1 MGGRHPPRV
10 KLEGNDQLHR
20 WIALNRGWR
29 REPDSA
35 LRGPTAAWASLGAAC
50 ACVLAAGG
58 CSATLPSDSVRL
70 DVSLPVPSRAE
81 TLPPPQRL
89 LDEDFGESFVITP
102 LSLIQLAF
110 SRQPDIKSSFLRFKS
125 EEARYDFFY
134 ASRDSLTPRLRLR
147 NDFSEDRTAE
157 EVFRDRTHSVEFGV
171 EKLFFDTTRMDLS
184 VGYRSEEFDDDLGNA
199 PFVAA
204 NVRYPLW
211 ASREKLERASEDIF
225 RQNEL
230 FDAQLA
236 YIQLVRQSLQDAM
249 FRFYEAVDL
258 QRQVDNLA
266 DWVADLETLA
276 KQIDESQSPTR
287 DSDRRRLNSALAR
300 VRADLRVREGRLGVV
315 TTRFKSA
322 VGLPFHADI
331 ELVNDSFNPFV
342 GFTHQELLQL
352 SIETDPEIA
361 TLRNSVRNA
370 EVQLD
375 LARRGKWDI
384 ALLMSGESDLEGRG
398 FEDGNSDW
406 ALSVGLDVSAVD
418 PRVTSSLSAQAQ
430 ANISRF
436 QQSIAARENAI
447 YADVFEPLIRI
458 ETVSASRDELVEKLP
473 QYRADY
479 NAGVADYVAG
489 NFSIDNLLE
498 RRSTLFDQQQEV
510 SRLTFLVGANVAE
523 LCAATGKFFE
533 LLSVD
538 NGDIDVGPLPNPLP

>member
-1 MGGRHPPRV
+1 MSRGADLAHPKAPP
-10 KLEGNDQLHR
+10 
-20 WIALNRGWR
+20 IAR
-29 REPDSA
+29 RFGTRAADPCALALASA
-35 LRGPTAAWASLGAAC
+35 LAIHGCAAT
-50 ACVLAAGG
+50 V
-58 CSATLPSDSVRL
+58 PSDSVRL

-81 TLPPPQRL
+81 QLPPPERL
-89 LDEDFGESFVITP
+89 LDEDYGEKFVITP
-102 LSLIQLAF
+102 LSLVQLAF
-110 SRQPDIKSSFLRFKS
+110 DRQPDIKSSFQRFKS

-134 ASRDSLTPRLRLR
+134 SSRDSLTPRLRLR
-147 NDFSEDRTAE
+147 NDFSEDRGPE

-184 VGYRSEEFDDDLGNA
+184 VGYRSEEFADDLGNA

-204 NVRYPLW
+204 NIRYPLW

-230 FDAQLA
+230 YDAQLA
-236 YIQLVRQSLQDAM
+236 YIQLVRSSLQSAM
-249 FRFYEAVDL
+249 FRFYEVVDL
-258 QRQVDNLA
+258 QRQVGNLA
-266 DWVADLETLA
+266 SWVADLEELSSR
-276 KQIDESQSPTR
+276 IDESQSPTR
-287 DSDRRRLNSALAR
+287 QSDRQRLNSALAR
-300 VRADLRVREGRLGVV
+300 VRADLRVREGRLDVV
-315 TTRFKSA
+315 TTRFKSS
-322 VGLPFHADI
+322 VGLPFHADV
-331 ELVNDSFNPFV
+331 ELVSNSFNPFV
-342 GFTHQELLQL
+342 GFSHQELLQL

-384 ALLMSGESDLEGRG
+384 ALLMSGQSDLEGRG

-418 PRVTSSLSAQAQ
+418 PRVTTSLSAQAQ

-458 ETVSASRDELVEKLP
+458 ETVSASRDELLEKLP

-479 NAGVADYVAG
+479 DAGVSDYVAG

-533 LLSVD
+533 LLSID
-538 NGDIDVGPLPNPLP
+538 NDDIDVGPLPNPVP